1 MRKMLHSNASLR
13 PQLQVD
19 LQTLWLYMS
28 KMILIVNESRGLN
41 VMKTKTKL
49 LPGQMACIT
58 TCLPSGL
65 FLSVFAC
72 ELVFML
78 YSTSKCLTLTVRLN
92 PPEAMNIT
100 ILNLHHVGYRNIESS
115 CTTAHIIEAV
125 KRTF

>member
-1 MRKMLHSNASLR
+1 MRRMLHSNASLR

-19 LQTLWLYMS
+19 LQTLWLYMC
-28 KMILIVNESRGLN
+28 KMIPTVNESRGLN

-49 LPGQMACIT
+49 LPGQMSCIT

-100 ILNLHHVGYRNIESS
+100 ILNLHHVGYRNIDSS
-115 CTTAHIIEAV
+115 YTTAY
-125 KRTF
+125 T